1 MKQKWFTIYVLIII
15 KKVAPVTPSL
25 RPRLSPG
32 PDESQRASQSST
44 NDLGHS
50 SDKDKTKGSGRTLGS
65 GRSTS
70 SKQGSKG
77 PKLVRSSTKVSERVS
92 EIEAAVASKRGN

>member
-1 MKQKWFTIYVLIII
+1 MRQKWLTIYVLIII

-44 NDLGHS
+44 NDIHS
-50 SDKDKTKGSGRTLGS
+50 GAKDKTKGSGRTLGS
-65 GRSTS
+65 GRSAS